1 MQLATIILGEI
12 VMLKSVQRKQRLL
25 ASTVATAL
33 MLAVSAIGP
42 LSGNSAF
49 AAVQGSNDAVYL
61 ACNNTFAPIKFPLEY
76 DVIAQPSANPIAP
89 GSTFTVDFDVTVK
102 AAAGFLNGVYAALVG
117 AGQALSEI
125 PITQDVATIIPLTGA
140 TGPAVSAK
148 LAATFTIPKPA
159 VTPVTADVSIPLG
172 HVIGTYTAG
181 ASGQV
186 SFAFRGN
193 AYMPAQPAVVGPPA
207 VPAVAAD
214 PTGLATPVYGWT
226 NAKPTPPS
234 PAKLTVAGLDTYTK
248 VSLVN
253 GLVTPYLVC
262 MGGTW
267 NPTPATTPGA
277 NPTFGF
283 PLRCP
288 IGFAQFAIS
297 GDPQINDPT
306 PPTTVPVY
314 PVPNC
319 VSNAGD
325 PTPVTTVPVT
335 TVPATTTPG
344 TVPATTTPGTVPA
357 TTAPATTAPA
367 TTAPATTAPA
377 TTAPAT
383 TAPATTA
390 PATTAPGT
398 TVPAAAVTN
407 TATFTGD
414 CTNNVTPDHST
425 LTYEVTATASSPV
438 SAGDKITISNQT
450 WVVTVPGTLATTL
463 KPLLPNGLTATSIGT
478 FTATNAD
485 PSEIDT
491 EPLTGTTPFP
501 DSGPIITTIH
511 PADVSFTATGGDVN
525 IGLSGTFTTVDLP
538 SLFITAELTCVI
550 APDSAPLFTL
560 KARDGSPGTTAPA
573 TTTPGGGGGG
583 GTVAPTTSVVASLGQ
598 IPRTGSNSSMLWV
611 ELFGGLLVIQLGMMM
626 WSTGQGRRRRRVL

>member
-12 VMLKSVQRKQRLL
+12 VMLKSVQRKQRLM

-42 LSGNSAF
+42 LSGNTAF

-117 AGQALSEI
+117 AGQALSDI

-172 HVIGTYTAG
+172 HVTGTYTAD
-181 ASGQV
+181 ASGEV

-207 VPAVAAD
+207 VAARTAD
-214 PTGLATPVYGWT
+214 PTGLATPVYGWI
-226 NAKPTPPS
+226 NAKTAPPT
-234 PAKLTVAGLDTYTK
+234 PAKLTPSGLETYTK

-267 NPTPATTPGA
+267 TPTPATTPGA
-277 NPTFGF
+277 NPTFDF

-288 IGFAQFAIS
+288 VGFAKFAIS

-319 VSNAGD
+319 VANAGD
-325 PTPVTTVPVT
+325 PTPPTTVPVT
-335 TVPATTTPG
+335 TVPGTTVPG
-344 TVPATTTPGTVPA
+344 TVPATTVPGTVPA
-357 TTAPATTAPA
+357 TTAPATTTPSA

-377 TTAPAT
+377 TTSPPT
-383 TAPATTA
+383 TAPATT
-390 PATTAPGT
+390 
-398 TVPAAAVTN
+398 VPAALVTN
-407 TATFTGD
+407 TATYVSD

-425 LTYEVTATASSPV
+425 LTYEVTASAKSPV
-438 SAGDKITISNQT
+438 SAGDTITISNQT
-450 WVVTVPGTLATTL
+450 WTVTVPGALATTL

-485 PSEIDT
+485 PGEIDT
-491 EPLTGTTPFP
+491 EPLTGNTPWP
-501 DSGPIITTIH
+501 DPIGPIVTVIH
-511 PADVSFTATGGDVN
+511 PADVSFTATGGDVT

-538 SLFITAELTCVI
+538 SLFITAELTCVM
-550 APDSAPLFTL
+550 AADSPALLTL
-560 KARDGSPGTTAPA
+560 KSRDNSPGTTAPA
-573 TTTPGGGGGG
+573 TTTPGGGGGV
-583 GTVAPTTSVVASLGQ
+583 TTTSVVASEGQ
-598 IPRTGSNSSMLWV
+598 IPRTGSSSSVLWV
-611 ELFGGLLVIQLGMMM
+611 ELFGGLLIIQLGMMM